1 MIHPWPFIKMNGLSC
16 SDMIVNQDFKKYC
29 LISTSKLHAPKLLM
43 NNLTAEK
50 DSGAG

>member
-1 MIHPWPFIKMNGLSC
+1 MIHPCPFIKMNGLSC

>member
-1 MIHPWPFIKMNGLSC
+1 MTHSCSVIKINGLSC
-16 SDMIVNQDFKKYC
+16 SDMIVNQDFKKYY
-29 LISTSKLHAPKLLM
+29 LISTSKLHAPKLLI